1 MPTALELTPA
11 ERQAYVAA
19 LRRQRALLDKPP
31 SAEEKQARE
40 QLLERVRLAAS
51 EIKTRLGARRVIL
64 FGSLA
69 HQAWFWPDS
78 DVDLAVEGLSG
89 DAYWEAWRIAE
100 RAIPDKSIDL
110 VDVDTASPSLKSAI
124 ERYGIEL

>member
-1 MPTALELTPA
+1 MPTALELTPD
-11 ERQAYVAA
+11 ERQSYIAA
-19 LRRQRALLDKPP
+19 LRRRRTLLDKPL

-51 EIKTRLGARRVIL
+51 EIKMRLGARRVIL

-69 HQAWFWPDS
+69 HQAWFWPGS
-78 DVDLAVEGLSG
+78 DVDLAVEGLRSE
-89 DAYWEAWRIAE
+89 AYWEAWRIAE
-100 RAIPDKSIDL
+100 QVIPDKSVDL
-110 VDVDTASPSLKSAI
+110 VDVDVASPSLKSAI